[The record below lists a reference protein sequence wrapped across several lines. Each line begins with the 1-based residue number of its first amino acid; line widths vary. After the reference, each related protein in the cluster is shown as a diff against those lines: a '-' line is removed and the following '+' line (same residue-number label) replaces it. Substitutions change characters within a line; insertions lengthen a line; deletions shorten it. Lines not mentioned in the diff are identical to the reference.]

1 MPKNPDRPKPP
12 SAQQTAVEKRDQE
25 QLVSE
30 RRAH

>member
-1 MPKNPDRPKPP
+1 MPKTQTTPKAP
-12 SAQQTAVEKRDQE
+12 SARQTAVEKRDQE